1 MEERLV
7 EARETG
13 KLNLRQA
20 ARRRWRL
27 RCCRLPPP
35 PCASS
40 SSIENQ
46 QSNCMPPTIKL
57 HSYLEGG
64 SHALDGAI
72 EAAQAAGIRVVELD
86 ISSCGL
92 DALPAALP
100 RLAPTLRM
108 LRLKYNP
115 GITSLDVGA
124 LCRLPRLELLD
135 ADGCGIATLP
145 HQAALPRL
153 STLRH
158 LSLAS
163 NGLAS
168 LPDNIASLPALAVL
182 CISNNPL
189 TALPDAL
196 GACPALELLDV
207 SGCRLAGDSLPP
219 SLALCRT
226 LQRLFCQVGW
236 EAHT

>member
-1 MEERLV
+1 
-7 EARETG
+7 
-13 KLNLRQA
+13 
-20 ARRRWRL
+20 
-27 RCCRLPPP
+27 
-35 PCASS
+35 
-40 SSIENQ
+40 
-46 QSNCMPPTIKL
+46 MPPTITSY
-57 HSYLEGG
+57 SYLESG

-72 EAAQAAGIRVVELD
+72 EAALAAGIRVAELD

-100 RLAPTLRM
+100 RLAPTLRV

-115 GITSLDVGA
+115 GITTLDVGA
-124 LCRLPRLELLD
+124 LCQLPRLELLD
-135 ADGCGIATLP
+135 ADGCGIAALEE
-145 HQAALPRL
+145 AALPRL

-168 LPDNIASLPALAVL
+168 LPDSITSLPALTVL
-182 CISNNPL
+182 CVSNNPL
-189 TALPDAL
+189 AALPDDL
-196 GACPALELLDV
+196 GACPALEVLDV